1 MSFKTPDG
9 KEFKTKKEWKK
20 HYRSLLKFEKVENKN
35 DLVRKP
41 GVRLHAIQICPHAHI
56 NTHTH
61 EQTDCERK
69 SIRSVQV
76 KKMYRNGSRSYC

>member
-41 GVRLHAIQICPHAHI
+41 GVRLHAIQIYPHAHI

-61 EQTDCERK
+61 TRTH
-69 SIRSVQV
+69 RL
-76 KKMYRNGSRSYC
+76 